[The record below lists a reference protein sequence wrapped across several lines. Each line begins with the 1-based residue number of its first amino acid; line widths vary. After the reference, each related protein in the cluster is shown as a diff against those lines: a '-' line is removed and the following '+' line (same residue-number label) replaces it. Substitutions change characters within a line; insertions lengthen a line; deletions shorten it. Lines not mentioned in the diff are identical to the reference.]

1 MEALGGVINDQPSRR
16 LPPAAHYSHIY
27 PINEKKTKTDKTHT
41 EKQGHMQRAVADN
54 KKCSLC

>member
-27 PINEKKTKTDKTHT
+27 PINEKKKTDKTHT
-41 EKQGHMQRAVADN
+41 EKQGHMQSTVAGN
-54 KKCSLC
+54 